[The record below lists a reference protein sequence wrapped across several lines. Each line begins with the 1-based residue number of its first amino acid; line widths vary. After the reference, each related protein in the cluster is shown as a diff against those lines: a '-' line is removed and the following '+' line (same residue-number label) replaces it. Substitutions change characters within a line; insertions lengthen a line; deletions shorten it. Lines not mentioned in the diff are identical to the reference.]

1 MRHDAN
7 VEQEKMKWVKGVA
20 YTFLGI
26 LWLVLILSTA
36 AMAVGNQTNSSGS
49 NTAIE
54 GNYTGGATTYESG
67 STSSST
73 TNSTS
78 TSNIR
83 SAPYTSAAPSLG
95 SMNNCA
101 LALSAGVQNFSIGV
115 SAGRHF
121 IDPVCQTINLSK
133 ALHGMG
139 MKVAAISVLC
149 GNPEIFHAMSAA
161 FANTPCPIEGKIGA
175 EATKILFEKYNG
187 KMPTYEQYLKLELK
201 RIKAEKSKIKI
212 EKIKPTKVH

>member
-1 MRHDAN
+1 
-7 VEQEKMKWVKGVA
+7 MKWVKGVA

-26 LWLVLILSTA
+26 LWLIIILGTA
-36 AMAVGNQTNSSGS
+36 AFAVTQTNTSGS
-49 NTAIE
+49 NTNISGA
-54 GNYTGGATTYESG
+54 YTGGSTTYESG

-73 TNSTS
+73 TTNST

-187 KMPTYEQYLKLELK
+187 KMPTYEQYLKLQLK
-201 RIKAEKSKIKI
+201 KIKDQKNKIKI
-212 EKIKPTKVH
+212 EKIKPNIVR

>member
-1 MRHDAN
+1 
-7 VEQEKMKWVKGVA
+7 MKWVKGAA

-36 AMAVGNQTNSSGS
+36 AFAVGNQTNTSGS

-54 GNYTGGATTYESG
+54 GSYTGGATTYESG

-78 TSNIR
+78 TSNIK
-83 SAPYTSAAPSLG
+83 SAPFSSNAPSLG
-95 SMNNCA
+95 TMNNCA

-139 MKVAAISVLC
+139 MKVAAISLLC
-149 GNPEIFHAMSAA
+149 QIPEVFKAMSAA
-161 FANTPCPIEGKIGA
+161 YSNTPCPIHGKIGA
-175 EATKILFEKYNG
+175 ASTKILFEVYNG
-187 KMPTYEQYLKLELK
+187 KMPTYEQYLKFELK
-201 RIKAEKSKIKI
+201 RIKTAQSKIKV
-212 EKIKPTKVH
+212 EKLKPTKVH

>member
-26 LWLVLILSTA
+26 LWLILILSTA
-36 AMAVGNQTNSSGS
+36 ALAVGNQTNSSGS

-54 GNYTGGATTYESG
+54 GNYTGGSTTYESG

-73 TNSTS
+73 TTNST

-201 RIKAEKSKIKI
+201 KIKDQKNKIKI
-212 EKIKPTKVH
+212 EKIKPNIVR

>member
-1 MRHDAN
+1 
-7 VEQEKMKWVKGVA
+7 MKIIKPVA
-20 YTFLGI
+20 YGLLIIF
-26 LWLVLILSTA
+26 WLTLIFSTTNA
-36 AMAVGNQTNSSGS
+36 FAVGNQTNSSGS

-54 GNYTGGATTYESG
+54 GNYSGGSTTYESG
-67 STSSST
+67 STSTST

-95 SMNNCA
+95 TMNNCA

-149 GNPEIFHAMSAA
+149 QNEQVFKAMSAA
-161 FANTPCPIEGKIGA
+161 FANTPCPISGKIGS
-175 EATKILFEKYNG
+175 EATKVLFEVYNG
-187 KMPTYEQYLKLELK
+187 KMPTYEQYLKNELK
-201 RIKAEKSKIKI
+201 KIKE
-212 EKIKPTKVH
+212 EKREPPELHTR

>member
-1 MRHDAN
+1 
-7 VEQEKMKWVKGVA
+7 MKYFKGA
-20 YTFLGI
+20 AFILIGI
-26 LWLVLILSTA
+26 VWLSIIFTTA
-36 AMAVGNQTNSSGS
+36 AIAVGNQTNTSGS

-54 GNYTGGATTYESG
+54 GNYTGGSTTYESG

-73 TNSTS
+73 TTNST

-187 KMPTYEQYLKLELK
+187 KMPTYEQYLKFELK
-201 RIKAEKSKIKI
+201 KIKEAKAAQKIEKSKVKVENLKPIKL
-212 EKIKPTKVH
+212 H

>member
-1 MRHDAN
+1 
-7 VEQEKMKWVKGVA
+7 MKIIKPVTYGLLII
-20 YTFLGI
+20 F
-26 LWLVLILSTA
+26 WLTLIFSTTNA
-36 AMAVGNQTNSSGS
+36 FAVTQTNTSGS
-49 NTAIE
+49 NTNISGA
-54 GNYTGGATTYESG
+54 YTGGSTTYESG

-73 TNSTS
+73 TTNST
-78 TSNIR
+78 TSNMK

-101 LALSAGVQNFSIGV
+101 LALSAGVQNFSIGL

-161 FANTPCPIEGKIGA
+161 FANTPCPIEGKIGK

-187 KMPTYEQYLKLELK
+187 KMPTYEQYLKFELK
-201 RIKAEKSKIKI
+201 RIKQEKKIILPK
-212 EKIKPTKVH
+212 KKPTELHTK

>member
-1 MRHDAN
+1 
-7 VEQEKMKWVKGVA
+7 MKLIKGA
-20 YTFLGI
+20 AFLLI
-26 LWLVLILSTA
+26 AIVWLSLILVTA
-36 AMAVGNQTNSSGS
+36 AMAVGNQTNTSGS

-54 GNYTGGATTYESG
+54 GNYTGGSTTYESG
-67 STSSST
+67 STSTST

-78 TSNIR
+78 TSNIK

-95 SMNNCA
+95 TMNNCA

-115 SAGRHF
+115 SAGRHY

-149 GNPEIFHAMSAA
+149 GNSEIFHAMSAA

-175 EATKILFEKYNG
+175 EATKILFKKYNG

-201 RIKAEKSKIKI
+201 RIKAEKNKIKI

>member
-1 MRHDAN
+1 
-7 VEQEKMKWVKGVA
+7 MKYFKGA
-20 YTFLGI
+20 AFILIGI
-26 LWLVLILSTA
+26 AWLSIIFTTTA
-36 AMAVGNQTNSSGS
+36 IAVGNQTNTSGS

-54 GNYTGGATTYESG
+54 GNYTGGSTTYESG

-73 TNSTS
+73 TTNST

-201 RIKAEKSKIKI
+201 KIKDQKNKIKI
-212 EKIKPTKVH
+212 EKIKPNIVR